1 MGFFT
6 RIEEL
11 AASKL
16 KAIFLDSKKLVDASE
31 DTIAA
36 LESKLA
42 EEKQHVAELAAKAHQ
57 DALAA
62 VARAQAEAEALVADA
77 KAAAE
82 RAAFHAAN
90 VPTPVAPT
98 LAETPAPAPVTAA
111 ELSGD
116 GVTATVTPID
126 PATPAQ

>member
-42 EEKQHVAELAAKAHQ
+42 AEKQHVADLAAKAHQ

-62 VARAQAEAEALVADA
+62 VAKAQAEAEALVADA
-77 KAAAE
+77 KVAAE
-82 RAAFHAAN
+82 RAAFHLAN
-90 VPTPVAPT
+90 LPTATAPT
-98 LAETPAPAPVTAA
+98 LTQAPASETT
-111 ELSGD
+111 D
-116 GVTATVTPID
+116 
-126 PATPAQ
+126 AQ